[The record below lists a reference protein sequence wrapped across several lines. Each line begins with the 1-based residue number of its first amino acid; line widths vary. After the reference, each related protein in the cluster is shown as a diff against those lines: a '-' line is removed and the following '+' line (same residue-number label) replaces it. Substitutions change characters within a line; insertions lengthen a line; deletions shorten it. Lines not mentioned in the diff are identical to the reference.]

1 MRVETNGHGVVTDDV
16 LTWEEEGDE
25 MLVMGLRL
33 KEGIDPR
40 RFAKLSGRKISDVQ
54 IKELKSIGF
63 VESLPNGNLRV
74 TDKGWPV
81 LDAVV
86 ADLAA

>member
-1 MRVETNGHGVVTDDV
+1 MSSMVLVSVRVRATPLRAFEAFTADIGLWWRPNGLFRFTPRSPGVMAFET
-16 LTWEEEGDE
+16 GD
-25 MLVMGLRL
+25 GGRL
-33 KEGIDPR
+33 IET
-40 RFAKLSGRKISDVQ
+40 
-54 IKELKSIGF
+54 
-63 VESLPNGNLRV
+63 LPNGNLRV